1 MVIVPWFLIVALLW
15 KIPSFFHGEVG
26 IKSCST
32 EVYSYTKSFF
42 TNLSTE
48 QCKQNSYTP
57 LLLYPILGTAPYAG
71 PILC

>member
-1 MVIVPWFLIVALLW
+1 MKDALFFIAKYTLKAVAQKYIVTLKKV
-15 KIPSFFHGEVG
+15 
-26 IKSCST
+26 
-32 EVYSYTKSFF
+32 FF

-57 LLLYPILGTAPYAG
+57 LLLYPILGTASYAR